1 MLEAKKC
8 LKNYTN
14 ILLDQIELLNK
25 DSEINYLKRNINMLE
40 YIDLK
45 RIYIQ
50 NRMQFLE
57 LDFQY
62 LRAVN
67 HLNFSVG
74 LDVIK

>member
-1 MLEAKKC
+1 
-8 LKNYTN
+8 
-14 ILLDQIELLNK
+14 
-25 DSEINYLKRNINMLE
+25 MLE